1 MDKLKNK
8 KTGKH
13 SVKSKSKD
21 SEKDITTFED
31 SEDVISTENTA
42 PKSSSNKTDKKTT
55 KSSHKKLKIA
65 LIILLIIALIAVI
78 TIVFITLFSKKVKDH
93 VQIEL
98 GTQELKLQDFLVD
111 EKYVSQA
118 QFVTDISQ
126 INLQEVATHEITI
139 KLNDKE
145 YVCVLDI
152 KDTTAPQ
159 VTFQDYDAYT
169 DYQINPEN
177 FIAKKED
184 ASEMTVSL
192 GNEIQING
200 FGEYHPIVIV
210 KDAYGNETS
219 QECLLN
225 ISYIKSKFA
234 LEYGNTLTKQDILF
248 DVQQY
253 ADTVNQADIDAINQS
268 DVGQYDLKSVYEGQ
282 EKITKITVQDTTAPT
297 LVLKDVTLY
306 TEQTITDT
314 NQFVEKAE
322 DLAGVTLNILTQ
334 IDYSII
340 GEQEITIEAVDG
352 HGNKT
357 SQTAKLIIKN
367 DDEGPVFSG
376 LNDIKVT
383 KNGSVDYKKNVTAK
397 DGKDGDVEFTVDS
410 SQVKL
415 DTVGTYYATYTASD
429 KSGNTTTSKR
439 KIVVSEK
446 STATSSS
453 SSSSSSGDV
462 YAKADEF
469 IAKATSGVSG
479 TANKILAIKNYLRTN
494 IKYSHRYNASN
505 TGSVNAAAMKAFT
518 AYEGDCYIHAAAAQV
533 MFTRLGVQSI
543 IVNALD
549 YTHYW
554 NMVYINGG
562 WKHVD
567 PTPGWAYADVGF
579 MNDAKRLETLR
590 RISGYEYRDWDRSK
604 FPAAN

>member
-1 MDKLKNK
+1 MNELKKKNNGKHSTETSKSINETNNENIEYQKSKNK
-8 KTGKH
+8 KT
-13 SVKSKSKD
+13 KSH
-21 SEKDITTFED
+21 
-31 SEDVISTENTA
+31 
-42 PKSSSNKTDKKTT
+42 NKTA
-55 KSSHKKLKIA
+55 KIVV
-65 LIILLIIALIAVI
+65 IAVVVVLI
-78 TIVFITLFSKKVKDH
+78 LAILAIVLFNIFSKKVKDH
-93 VQIEL
+93 VQLEL
-98 GTQELKLQDFLVD
+98 GTQELKIQDFLTD
-111 EKYVSQA
+111 EKYA
-118 QFVTDISQ
+118 ENAEFVTDISQ
-126 INLQEVATHEITI
+126 IDLNKVATYEITI

-145 YVCVLDI
+145 YTSILDV

-159 VTFQDYDAYT
+159 VKFQDVDGYT
-169 DYQINPEN
+169 DYQINPED
-177 FIAKKED
+177 FIAEKTD
-184 ASEMTVSL
+184 ASNMEVSL
-192 GNEIQING
+192 GNEVTING
-200 FGEYHPIVIV
+200 FGEYHPLIIV
-210 KDAYGNETS
+210 KDEYGNETS

-225 ISYIKSKFA
+225 ISYIKSKFI
-234 LEYGNTLTKQDILF
+234 LEYGNKLTKEDLLFNVAEYQDTINQQDI
-248 DVQQY
+248 
-253 ADTVNQADIDAINQS
+253 DTINS
-268 DVGQYDLKSVYEGQ
+268 YDVGEYDLKSVYDGQ
-282 EKITKITVQDTTAPT
+282 EKVTKITIQDTISPE

-306 TEQTITDT
+306 TEQTITDA

-322 DLAGVTLNILTQ
+322 DLAGVTLNILTE

-340 GEQEITIEAVDG
+340 GDQEVTIEAVDG

-357 SQTAKLIIKN
+357 SQTAKLTIKE
-367 DDEGPVFSG
+367 DTEGPVFSG
-376 LNDIKVT
+376 ISDLKVT
-383 KNGSVDYKKNVTAK
+383 KGGTADYKKGVTAK

-410 SQVKL
+410 SSVKL
-415 DTVGTYYATYTASD
+415 DTAGTYYATYTATD
-429 KSGNTTTSKR
+429 KAGNTTTSKR

-446 STATSSS
+446 STASSSS

-479 TANKILAIKNYLRTN
+479 TANKILAIKNYLRSN

-533 MFTRLGVQSI
+533 MFTRLGVKSI

-549 YTHYW
+549 YSHYW

-590 RISGYEYRDWDRSK
+590 RINGYEYRDWDRSK
-604 FPAAN
+604 FPVAN

>member
-1 MDKLKNK
+1 MNELKK
-8 KTGKH
+8 KNNGKH
-13 SVKSKSKD
+13 STETSKSKKGNENIANSKLD
-21 SEKDITTFED
+21 NKSDIVSGEKT
-31 SEDVISTENTA
+31 NTKT
-42 PKSSSNKTDKKTT
+42 KSHNKTA
-55 KSSHKKLKIA
+55 KIV
-65 LIILLIIALIAVI
+65 IIAVI
-78 TIVFITLFSKKVKDH
+78 VILILAILAIILFNIFSKKVKDH
-93 VQIEL
+93 VQLEL
-98 GTQELKLQDFLVD
+98 GTQEIKIQDFLTD
-111 EKYVSQA
+111 EKYA
-118 QFVTDISQ
+118 ENAEFVTDISQ
-126 INLQEVATHEITI
+126 IDLSKVATYEITI

-145 YVCVLDI
+145 YTSILDI

-159 VTFQDYDAYT
+159 VKFQDVDGYT
-169 DYQINPEN
+169 DYQINPED
-177 FIAKKED
+177 FIAEKTD
-184 ASEMTVSL
+184 ASNMAVSL
-192 GNEIQING
+192 GNEVTITG
-200 FGEYHPIVIV
+200 FGEYHPLIIV
-210 KDAYGNETS
+210 KDEYGNETS

-225 ISYIKSKFA
+225 ISYIKSKFT
-234 LEYGNTLTKQDILF
+234 LEYGNKLTKEDLLF
-248 DVQQY
+248 NVAEYQ
-253 ADTVNQADIDAINQS
+253 DTVNQADIDTINS
-268 DVGQYDLKSVYEGQ
+268 YDVGEYDLKSVYDGQ
-282 EKITKITVQDTTAPT
+282 EKITKITIQDTVAPE

-306 TEQTITDT
+306 TEQTITDA

-322 DLAGVTLNILTQ
+322 DLAGVTLNILTE

-340 GEQEITIEAVDG
+340 GDQVVTIEAVDG

-357 SQTAKLIIKN
+357 SQTAKLTIKE
-367 DDEGPVFSG
+367 DTEGPVFSG
-376 LNDIKVT
+376 ISDLKVT
-383 KNGSVDYKKNVTAK
+383 KGGTADYKKGVTAK

-410 SQVKL
+410 SSVKL
-415 DTVGTYYATYTASD
+415 DTVGTYYATYTATD
-429 KSGNTTTSKR
+429 KAGNTTTSKR
-439 KIVVSEK
+439 KIIVSEK
-446 STATSSS
+446 STASSS
-453 SSSSSSGDV
+453 STSSSSSGDV

-479 TANKILAIKNYLRTN
+479 TANKILAIKNYLRSN

-590 RISGYEYRDWDRSK
+590 RINGYEYRDWDRSK
-604 FPAAN
+604 FPVAN

>member
-1 MDKLKNK
+1 MNELKKKNNGKHSTETSKSINETNNENTENQKSKNK
-8 KTGKH
+8 KT
-13 SVKSKSKD
+13 KSH
-21 SEKDITTFED
+21 
-31 SEDVISTENTA
+31 
-42 PKSSSNKTDKKTT
+42 NKTA
-55 KSSHKKLKIA
+55 KIVV
-65 LIILLIIALIAVI
+65 IAVVVVLI
-78 TIVFITLFSKKVKDH
+78 LAILAIVLFNIFSKKVKDQ
-93 VQIEL
+93 VQLEL
-98 GTQELKLQDFLVD
+98 GTQELKIQDFLTD
-111 EKYVSQA
+111 EKYA
-118 QFVTDISQ
+118 ENAEFVTDISQ
-126 INLQEVATHEITI
+126 IDLNKVATYEITI
-139 KLNDKE
+139 KLNNKE
-145 YVCVLDI
+145 YTSILDI

-159 VTFQDYDAYT
+159 VKFQDVDGYT
-169 DYQINPEN
+169 DYQINPED
-177 FIAKKED
+177 FIAEKTD
-184 ASEMTVSL
+184 ASNMEVSL
-192 GNEIQING
+192 GNEVTING
-200 FGEYHPIVIV
+200 FGEYHPLIIV
-210 KDAYGNETS
+210 KDEYGNKTS

-225 ISYIKSKFA
+225 ISYIKSKFI
-234 LEYGNTLTKQDILF
+234 LEYGNKLTKEDLLFNVAEYQDTINQQDI
-248 DVQQY
+248 
-253 ADTVNQADIDAINQS
+253 DTINS
-268 DVGQYDLKSVYEGQ
+268 YDVGEYDLKSVYDGQ
-282 EKITKITVQDTTAPT
+282 EKVTKITIQDTIAPE

-306 TEQTITDT
+306 TEQTITDA

-322 DLAGVTLNILTQ
+322 DLAGVTLNILTE

-340 GEQEITIEAVDG
+340 GDQVVTIEAVDG

-357 SQTAKLIIKN
+357 SQTAKLTIKE
-367 DDEGPVFSG
+367 DTEGPVFSG
-376 LNDIKVT
+376 IFDLKVT
-383 KNGSVDYKKNVTAK
+383 KGGTADYKKGVTAK

-410 SQVKL
+410 SSVKL
-415 DTVGTYYATYTASD
+415 DTAGTYYATYTATD
-429 KSGNTTTSKR
+429 KAGNTTTSKR

-446 STATSSS
+446 STAS

-479 TANKILAIKNYLRTN
+479 TANKILAIKNYLRSN

-549 YTHYW
+549 YSHYW

-590 RISGYEYRDWDRSK
+590 RINGYEYRDWDRSK
-604 FPAAN
+604 FPVAN

>member
-1 MDKLKNK
+1 MNELKKKNNGKHSMETSKNINETNNKNTEKQKSKNK
-8 KTGKH
+8 KT
-13 SVKSKSKD
+13 KSH
-21 SEKDITTFED
+21 
-31 SEDVISTENTA
+31 
-42 PKSSSNKTDKKTT
+42 NKTA
-55 KSSHKKLKIA
+55 KIVV
-65 LIILLIIALIAVI
+65 IAVI
-78 TIVFITLFSKKVKDH
+78 VVLILAILAIVLFNIFSKKVKDQ
-93 VQIEL
+93 VQLEL
-98 GTQELKLQDFLVD
+98 GTQELKIQDFLTD
-111 EKYVSQA
+111 EKYA
-118 QFVTDISQ
+118 ENADFVTDISQ
-126 INLQEVATHEITI
+126 IDLNKVATYEITI

-145 YVCVLDI
+145 YTSILDV

-159 VTFQDYDAYT
+159 VKFQDVDGYT
-169 DYQINPEN
+169 DYQINPED
-177 FIAKKED
+177 FIAEKTD
-184 ASEMTVSL
+184 ASNMEVSL
-192 GNEIQING
+192 GNEITING
-200 FGEYHPIVIV
+200 FGEYHPLIIV
-210 KDAYGNETS
+210 KDEYGNETS

-225 ISYIKSKFA
+225 ISYIKSKFI
-234 LEYGNTLTKQDILF
+234 LEYGNKLTKEDLLFNVAEYQDTINQQDI
-248 DVQQY
+248 
-253 ADTVNQADIDAINQS
+253 DTINS
-268 DVGQYDLKSVYEGQ
+268 YDVGEYDLKSVYDGQ
-282 EKITKITVQDTTAPT
+282 EKVTKITIQDTIAPE

-322 DLAGVTLNILTQ
+322 DLAGVTLNILTE
-334 IDYSII
+334 IDYSIV
-340 GEQEITIEAVDG
+340 GDQEVIIEAVDG

-357 SQTAKLIIKN
+357 SQTAKLTIKE
-367 DDEGPVFSG
+367 DTEGPVFSG
-376 LNDIKVT
+376 ISDLKVT
-383 KNGSVDYKKNVTAK
+383 KGGTADYKKGVTAK

-410 SQVKL
+410 SSVKL
-415 DTVGTYYATYTASD
+415 DTAGTYYATYTATD
-429 KSGNTTTSKR
+429 KAGNTTTSKR

-446 STATSSS
+446 STAS

-479 TANKILAIKNYLRTN
+479 TANKILAIKNYLRSN

-533 MFTRLGVQSI
+533 MFTRLGVKSI

-549 YTHYW
+549 YSHYW

-590 RISGYEYRDWDRSK
+590 RINGYEYRNWDRSK
-604 FPAAN
+604 FPVAN

>member
-1 MDKLKNK
+1 MNELKKKNEGKHSTETSNENTEKQKSKNK
-8 KTGKH
+8 KT
-13 SVKSKSKD
+13 KSHNKTAK
-21 SEKDITTFED
+21 IV
-31 SEDVISTENTA
+31 VISVVVV
-42 PKSSSNKTDKKTT
+42 
-55 KSSHKKLKIA
+55 
-65 LIILLIIALIAVI
+65 LILAILA
-78 TIVFITLFSKKVKDH
+78 IVLFNIFSKKVKDH
-93 VQIEL
+93 VQLEL
-98 GTQELKLQDFLVD
+98 GAQELKIQDFLTD
-111 EKYVSQA
+111 EKYA
-118 QFVTDISQ
+118 ENAEFVTDISQ
-126 INLQEVATHEITI
+126 IDLSKVATYEITI

-145 YVCVLDI
+145 YTSILDV

-159 VTFQDYDAYT
+159 VKFQDVDGYT
-169 DYQINPEN
+169 DYQINPED
-177 FIAKKED
+177 FIAEKTD
-184 ASEMTVSL
+184 ASNMEVSL
-192 GNEIQING
+192 GNEVTING
-200 FGEYHPIVIV
+200 FGEYHPLIIV
-210 KDAYGNETS
+210 KDEYGNETS

-225 ISYIKSKFA
+225 ISYIKSKFI
-234 LEYGNTLTKQDILF
+234 LEYGNKLTKEDLLFNVAEYQDTINQQDI
-248 DVQQY
+248 
-253 ADTVNQADIDAINQS
+253 DTINS
-268 DVGQYDLKSVYEGQ
+268 YDVGEYDLKSVYDGQ
-282 EKITKITVQDTTAPT
+282 EKVTKITIQDTIAPE

-322 DLAGVTLNILTQ
+322 DLAGVTLNILTE
-334 IDYSII
+334 IDYSIV
-340 GEQEITIEAVDG
+340 GDQEVTIEAVDG

-357 SQTAKLIIKN
+357 SQTAKLTIKE
-367 DDEGPVFSG
+367 DTEGPVFSG
-376 LNDIKVT
+376 ISDLKVT
-383 KNGSVDYKKNVTAK
+383 KGGTADYKKGVTAK

-410 SQVKL
+410 SSVKL
-415 DTVGTYYATYTASD
+415 DTAGTYYATYTATD
-429 KSGNTTTSKR
+429 KAGNTTTSKR

-446 STATSSS
+446 STAS

-479 TANKILAIKNYLRTN
+479 TANKILAIKNYLRNN

-533 MFTRLGVQSI
+533 MFTRLGVKSI

-549 YTHYW
+549 YSHYW

-590 RISGYEYRDWDRSK
+590 RINGYEYRDWDRSK
-604 FPAAN
+604 FPVAN

>member
-1 MDKLKNK
+1 MNELKKKNEGKHSTETSNENTEKQKSKNK
-8 KTGKH
+8 KT
-13 SVKSKSKD
+13 KSH
-21 SEKDITTFED
+21 
-31 SEDVISTENTA
+31 
-42 PKSSSNKTDKKTT
+42 NKTV
-55 KSSHKKLKIA
+55 KIVV
-65 LIILLIIALIAVI
+65 IAVVVVLI
-78 TIVFITLFSKKVKDH
+78 LAILAIVLFNIFSKKVKDH
-93 VQIEL
+93 VQLEL
-98 GTQELKLQDFLVD
+98 GAQELKIQDFLTD
-111 EKYVSQA
+111 EKYA
-118 QFVTDISQ
+118 ENAEFVTDISQ
-126 INLQEVATHEITI
+126 IDLNKVVTYEITI
-139 KLNDKE
+139 KFNDKE
-145 YVCVLDI
+145 YTSILDI

-159 VTFQDYDAYT
+159 VKFQDVDGYT
-169 DYQINPEN
+169 DYQINPED
-177 FIAKKED
+177 FIAEKTD
-184 ASEMTVSL
+184 ASNMEVSL
-192 GNEIQING
+192 GNEVTING
-200 FGEYHPIVIV
+200 FGEYHPLIIV
-210 KDAYGNETS
+210 KDEYGNETS

-225 ISYIKSKFA
+225 ISYIKSKFI
-234 LEYGNTLTKQDILF
+234 LEYGNKLTKEDLLFNVAEYQDTINQQDI
-248 DVQQY
+248 
-253 ADTVNQADIDAINQS
+253 DTINS
-268 DVGQYDLKSVYEGQ
+268 YDVGEYDLKSVYDGQ
-282 EKITKITVQDTTAPT
+282 EKVTKITIQDTIAPE

-322 DLAGVTLNILTQ
+322 DLAGVTLNILTE

-340 GEQEITIEAVDG
+340 GDQEVTIEAVDG

-357 SQTAKLIIKN
+357 SQTAKLTIKE
-367 DDEGPVFSG
+367 DTEGPVFSG
-376 LNDIKVT
+376 ISDLKVT
-383 KNGSVDYKKNVTAK
+383 KGGTADYKKGVTAK

-410 SQVKL
+410 SSVKL
-415 DTVGTYYATYTASD
+415 DTAGTYYATYTATD
-429 KSGNTTTSKR
+429 KAGNTTTSKR

-446 STATSSS
+446 STAS

-479 TANKILAIKNYLRTN
+479 TANKILAIKNYLRSN

-549 YTHYW
+549 YSHYW

-590 RISGYEYRDWDRSK
+590 RINGYEYRDWDRSK
-604 FPAAN
+604 FPVAN

>member
-1 MDKLKNK
+1 MNELKK
-8 KTGKH
+8 KNNGKH
-13 SVKSKSKD
+13 SMGTSKNINETSNENTENQKSKNRK
-21 SEKDITTFED
+21 T
-31 SEDVISTENTA
+31 
-42 PKSSSNKTDKKTT
+42 KSHNKTA
-55 KSSHKKLKIA
+55 KIVV
-65 LIILLIIALIAVI
+65 IAVVVVLI
-78 TIVFITLFSKKVKDH
+78 LAILAIVLFNIFSKKVKDH
-93 VQIEL
+93 VQLEL
-98 GTQELKLQDFLVD
+98 GTQELKIQDFLTD
-111 EKYVSQA
+111 EKYA
-118 QFVTDISQ
+118 ENAEFVTDISQ
-126 INLQEVATHEITI
+126 IDLSKVATYEITI

-145 YVCVLDI
+145 YTSILDI

-159 VTFQDYDAYT
+159 VKFQDVDGYT
-169 DYQINPEN
+169 DYQINPED
-177 FIAKKED
+177 FIAEKTD
-184 ASEMTVSL
+184 ASNMEVSL
-192 GNEIQING
+192 GNEVTING
-200 FGEYHPIVIV
+200 FGKYHPLIIV
-210 KDAYGNETS
+210 KDEYGNETS

-225 ISYIKSKFA
+225 ISYIKSKFI
-234 LEYGNTLTKQDILF
+234 LEYGNKLTKEDLLFNVAEYQDTINQQDI
-248 DVQQY
+248 
-253 ADTVNQADIDAINQS
+253 DTINS
-268 DVGQYDLKSVYEGQ
+268 YDVGEYDLKSVYDGQ
-282 EKITKITVQDTTAPT
+282 EKVTKITIQDTIAPE

-322 DLAGVTLNILTQ
+322 DLAGVTLNILTE
-334 IDYSII
+334 IDYSIV
-340 GEQEITIEAVDG
+340 GDQEVTIEAVDG

-357 SQTAKLIIKN
+357 SQTAKLTIKE
-367 DDEGPVFSG
+367 DTEGPVFSG
-376 LNDIKVT
+376 ISDLKVT
-383 KNGSVDYKKNVTAK
+383 KGGTADYKKGVTAK

-410 SQVKL
+410 SSVKL
-415 DTVGTYYATYTASD
+415 DTAGTYYATYTATD
-429 KSGNTTTSKR
+429 KAGNTTTSKR

-446 STATSSS
+446 STAS

-479 TANKILAIKNYLRTN
+479 TANKILAIKNYLRSN

-533 MFTRLGVQSI
+533 MFTRLGVKSI

-549 YTHYW
+549 YSHYW

-590 RISGYEYRDWDRSK
+590 RINGYEYRDWDRSK
-604 FPAAN
+604 FPVAN

>member
-21 SEKDITTFED
+21 SEKDMTTFED
-31 SEDVISTENTA
+31 LGNVISTENTA
-42 PKSSSNKTDKKTT
+42 PKSSSNKKDKTTT

-78 TIVFITLFSKKVKDH
+78 TIVFIILFSKKVKDH

-340 GEQEITIEAVDG
+340 GEQEVTIEAVDS

-479 TANKILAIKNYLRTN
+479 TANKILAIKNYLRNN

>member
-1 MDKLKNK
+1 MNELKKKNNGKHSTETSKNK
-8 KTGKH
+8 KRNENIANSEPDNKLDIASGEKANKKT
-13 SVKSKSKD
+13 KSH
-21 SEKDITTFED
+21 
-31 SEDVISTENTA
+31 
-42 PKSSSNKTDKKTT
+42 NKTA
-55 KSSHKKLKIA
+55 KIVVIA
-65 LIILLIIALIAVI
+65 VVVVLILAILAIILFNI
-78 TIVFITLFSKKVKDH
+78 FSKKVKDH
-93 VQIEL
+93 VQLEL
-98 GTQELKLQDFLVD
+98 GTQEIKIQDFLTD
-111 EKYVSQA
+111 EKYA
-118 QFVTDISQ
+118 ENAEFVTDISQ
-126 INLQEVATHEITI
+126 IDLSKVATYEITI

-145 YVCVLDI
+145 YTSTLDI

-159 VTFQDYDAYT
+159 VKFQDVDGYT
-169 DYQINPEN
+169 DYQINPED
-177 FIAKKED
+177 FIAEKTD
-184 ASEMTVSL
+184 ASNMEVSL
-192 GNEIQING
+192 GNEVTING
-200 FGEYHPIVIV
+200 FGEYHPLIIV
-210 KDAYGNETS
+210 KDEYGNETN

-225 ISYIKSKFA
+225 ISYIKSKFI
-234 LEYGNTLTKQDILF
+234 LEYGNKLTKEDLLFNVAEYQDTINQQDI
-248 DVQQY
+248 
-253 ADTVNQADIDAINQS
+253 DTINS
-268 DVGQYDLKSVYEGQ
+268 YDVGEYDLKSVYDGQ
-282 EKITKITVQDTTAPT
+282 EKVTKITIQDTIAPE

-306 TEQTITDT
+306 TEQTITDA

-322 DLAGVTLNILTQ
+322 DLAGVTLNLLTE

-340 GEQEITIEAVDG
+340 GDQEVTIEAVDG

-357 SQTAKLIIKN
+357 SQTAKLTIKE
-367 DDEGPVFSG
+367 DTEGPVFSG
-376 LNDIKVT
+376 ISDLKVT
-383 KNGSVDYKKNVTAK
+383 KGDTADYKKGVTAK

-410 SQVKL
+410 SSVKL
-415 DTVGTYYATYTASD
+415 DTAGTYYATYTATD
-429 KSGNTTTSKR
+429 KAGNTTTSKR

-446 STATSSS
+446 STASSSS

-479 TANKILAIKNYLRTN
+479 TANKILAIKNYLRNN

-590 RISGYEYRDWDRSK
+590 RINGYEYRDWDRSK
-604 FPAAN
+604 FPVAN

>member
-1 MDKLKNK
+1 MNELKKKNNGKHSMGTSKNINETNNKNTEKQKSKNK
-8 KTGKH
+8 KT
-13 SVKSKSKD
+13 KSH
-21 SEKDITTFED
+21 
-31 SEDVISTENTA
+31 
-42 PKSSSNKTDKKTT
+42 NKTAK
-55 KSSHKKLKIA
+55 
-65 LIILLIIALIAVI
+65 IAVI
-78 TIVFITLFSKKVKDH
+78 AIIVVLILAILAIVLFNIFSKKVKDH
-93 VQIEL
+93 VQLEL
-98 GTQELKLQDFLVD
+98 GTQELKIQDFLTD
-111 EKYVSQA
+111 EKYA
-118 QFVTDISQ
+118 ENAEFVTDISQ
-126 INLQEVATHEITI
+126 IDLNKVATYEITI

-145 YVCVLDI
+145 YTSILDV

-159 VTFQDYDAYT
+159 VKFQDVDGYT
-169 DYQINPEN
+169 DYQINPED
-177 FIAKKED
+177 FIAEKTD
-184 ASEMTVSL
+184 ASNMEVSL
-192 GNEIQING
+192 GNEITING
-200 FGEYHPIVIV
+200 FGEYHPLIIV
-210 KDAYGNETS
+210 KDEYGNETS

-225 ISYIKSKFA
+225 ISYIKSKFT
-234 LEYGNTLTKQDILF
+234 LEYGNKLTKEDLLFNVAEYQDTINQQDI
-248 DVQQY
+248 
-253 ADTVNQADIDAINQS
+253 DTINS
-268 DVGQYDLKSVYEGQ
+268 YDVGEYDLKSVYDGQ
-282 EKITKITVQDTTAPT
+282 EKITKITIQDTIAPE

-322 DLAGVTLNILTQ
+322 DLAGVTLNILTE

-340 GEQEITIEAVDG
+340 GDQEVTIEAVDG

-357 SQTAKLIIKN
+357 SQTAKLTIKE
-367 DDEGPVFSG
+367 DTEGPVFSG
-376 LNDIKVT
+376 ISDLKVT
-383 KNGSVDYKKNVTAK
+383 KGDTADYKKGVTAK

-410 SQVKL
+410 SSVKL
-415 DTVGTYYATYTASD
+415 DTAGTYYATYTATD
-429 KSGNTTTSKR
+429 KAGNTTTSKR

-446 STATSSS
+446 STAS

-469 IAKATSGVSG
+469 IEKATSGVSG
-479 TANKILAIKNYLRTN
+479 TANKILAIKNYLRSN

-533 MFTRLGVQSI
+533 MFTRLGVKSI

-549 YTHYW
+549 YSHYW

-590 RISGYEYRDWDRSK
+590 RINGYEYRDWDRSK
-604 FPAAN
+604 FPVAN

>member
-1 MDKLKNK
+1 MNELKKKNNGKHSTETSKNK
-8 KTGKH
+8 KRNENIANSEPDNKLDIASGEKANKKT
-13 SVKSKSKD
+13 KSH
-21 SEKDITTFED
+21 
-31 SEDVISTENTA
+31 
-42 PKSSSNKTDKKTT
+42 NKTA
-55 KSSHKKLKIA
+55 KIVVIA
-65 LIILLIIALIAVI
+65 VVVVLILAILAIILFNI
-78 TIVFITLFSKKVKDH
+78 FSKKVKDH
-93 VQIEL
+93 VQLEL
-98 GTQELKLQDFLVD
+98 GTQEIKIQDFLTD
-111 EKYVSQA
+111 EKYA
-118 QFVTDISQ
+118 ENAEFVTDISQ
-126 INLQEVATHEITI
+126 IDLSKVATYEITI

-145 YVCVLDI
+145 YTSILDV

-159 VTFQDYDAYT
+159 VKFQDVDGYT
-169 DYQINPEN
+169 DYQINPED
-177 FIAKKED
+177 FIAEKTD
-184 ASEMTVSL
+184 ASNMEVSL
-192 GNEIQING
+192 GNEVTING
-200 FGEYHPIVIV
+200 FGEYHPLIIV
-210 KDAYGNETS
+210 KDEYGNETS

-225 ISYIKSKFA
+225 ISYIKSKFI
-234 LEYGNTLTKQDILF
+234 LEYGNKLTKEDLLFNVAEYQDTINQQDI
-248 DVQQY
+248 
-253 ADTVNQADIDAINQS
+253 DTINS
-268 DVGQYDLKSVYEGQ
+268 YDVGEYDLKSVYDGQ
-282 EKITKITVQDTTAPT
+282 EKITKITIQDTIAPE

-306 TEQTITDT
+306 TEQTITDA

-322 DLAGVTLNILTQ
+322 DLAGVTLKILTE

-340 GEQEITIEAVDG
+340 GDQEVTIEAVDG

-357 SQTAKLIIKN
+357 SQTAKLTIKE
-367 DDEGPVFSG
+367 DTEGPVFSG
-376 LNDIKVT
+376 ISDLKVT
-383 KNGSVDYKKNVTAK
+383 KGGTADYKKGVTAK

-410 SQVKL
+410 SSVKL
-415 DTVGTYYATYTASD
+415 DTAGTYYATYTATD
-429 KSGNTTTSKR
+429 KAGNTTTSKR
-439 KIVVSEK
+439 KIIVSEK
-446 STATSSS
+446 STASSS
-453 SSSSSSGDV
+453 STSSSSSGDV

-479 TANKILAIKNYLRTN
+479 TANKILAIKNYLRNN

-590 RISGYEYRDWDRSK
+590 RINGYEYRDWDRSK
-604 FPAAN
+604 FPVAN

>member
-1 MDKLKNK
+1 MNELKKKNEGKHSTETSNENTENQKSKNK
-8 KTGKH
+8 KT
-13 SVKSKSKD
+13 KSH
-21 SEKDITTFED
+21 
-31 SEDVISTENTA
+31 
-42 PKSSSNKTDKKTT
+42 NKTA
-55 KSSHKKLKIA
+55 KIVV
-65 LIILLIIALIAVI
+65 IAVI
-78 TIVFITLFSKKVKDH
+78 VVLILAILAIVLFNIFSKKVKDQ
-93 VQIEL
+93 VQLEL
-98 GTQELKLQDFLVD
+98 GTQEIKIQDFLTD
-111 EKYVSQA
+111 EKYA
-118 QFVTDISQ
+118 ENAEFVTDISQ
-126 INLQEVATHEITI
+126 IDLNKVATYEITI

-145 YVCVLDI
+145 YTSILDV

-159 VTFQDYDAYT
+159 VKFQDVDGYT
-169 DYQINPEN
+169 DYQINPED
-177 FIAKKED
+177 FIAEKTD
-184 ASEMTVSL
+184 ASNMEVSL
-192 GNEIQING
+192 GNEVTING
-200 FGEYHPIVIV
+200 FGEYHPLIIV
-210 KDAYGNETS
+210 KDEYGNETS

-225 ISYIKSKFA
+225 ISYIKSKFI
-234 LEYGNTLTKQDILF
+234 LEYGNKLTKEDLLFNVAEYQDTINQQDI
-248 DVQQY
+248 
-253 ADTVNQADIDAINQS
+253 DTINS
-268 DVGQYDLKSVYEGQ
+268 YDVGEYDLKSVYDGQ
-282 EKITKITVQDTTAPT
+282 EKVTKITIQDTIAPE

-322 DLAGVTLNILTQ
+322 DLAGVTLNILTE
-334 IDYSII
+334 IDYSIV
-340 GEQEITIEAVDG
+340 GDQEVTIEAVDG

-357 SQTAKLIIKN
+357 SQTAKLTIKE
-367 DDEGPVFSG
+367 DTEGPVFSG
-376 LNDIKVT
+376 ISDLKVT
-383 KNGSVDYKKNVTAK
+383 KGGTADYKKGVTAK

-410 SQVKL
+410 SSVKL
-415 DTVGTYYATYTASD
+415 DTAGTYYATYTATD
-429 KSGNTTTSKR
+429 KAGNTTTSKR

-446 STATSSS
+446 STAS

-479 TANKILAIKNYLRTN
+479 TANKILAIKNYLRSN

-533 MFTRLGVQSI
+533 MFTRLGVKSI

-549 YTHYW
+549 YSHYW

-590 RISGYEYRDWDRSK
+590 RINGYEYRDWDRSK
-604 FPAAN
+604 FPVAN

>member
-1 MDKLKNK
+1 MNELKKRNNGKHFTEASKSINETNNENTEKQKAKNK
-8 KTGKH
+8 KT
-13 SVKSKSKD
+13 KSH
-21 SEKDITTFED
+21 
-31 SEDVISTENTA
+31 
-42 PKSSSNKTDKKTT
+42 NKTA
-55 KSSHKKLKIA
+55 KIVV
-65 LIILLIIALIAVI
+65 IAVI
-78 TIVFITLFSKKVKDH
+78 VVLILAILAIVLFNIFSKKVKDQ
-93 VQIEL
+93 VQLEL
-98 GTQELKLQDFLVD
+98 GTQELKIQDFLTD
-111 EKYVSQA
+111 EKYA
-118 QFVTDISQ
+118 ENAEFVTDISQ
-126 INLQEVATHEITI
+126 IDLNKVATYKITI

-145 YVCVLDI
+145 YTSILDV

-159 VTFQDYDAYT
+159 VKFQDVDGYT
-169 DYQINPEN
+169 DYQINPED
-177 FIAKKED
+177 FIAEKTD
-184 ASEMTVSL
+184 ASNMEVSL
-192 GNEIQING
+192 GNEVTING
-200 FGEYHPIVIV
+200 FGEYHPLIIV
-210 KDAYGNETS
+210 KDEYGNETS

-225 ISYIKSKFA
+225 ISYIKSKFI
-234 LEYGNTLTKQDILF
+234 LEYGNKLTKEDLLFNVAEYQDTINQQDI
-248 DVQQY
+248 
-253 ADTVNQADIDAINQS
+253 DTINS
-268 DVGQYDLKSVYEGQ
+268 YDVGEYDLKSVYDGQ
-282 EKITKITVQDTTAPT
+282 EKVTKITIQDTIAPE

-322 DLAGVTLNILTQ
+322 DLAGVTLNILTE
-334 IDYSII
+334 IDYSIV
-340 GEQEITIEAVDG
+340 GDQEVTIEAVDG

-357 SQTAKLIIKN
+357 SQTAKLTIKE
-367 DDEGPVFSG
+367 DTEGPVFSG
-376 LNDIKVT
+376 ISDLKVT
-383 KNGSVDYKKNVTAK
+383 KGGTADYKKGVTAK

-410 SQVKL
+410 SSVKL
-415 DTVGTYYATYTASD
+415 DTAGTYYATYTATD
-429 KSGNTTTSKR
+429 KAGNTTTSKR

-446 STATSSS
+446 STAS

-479 TANKILAIKNYLRTN
+479 TANKILAIKNYLRSN

-533 MFTRLGVQSI
+533 MFTRLGVKSI

-549 YTHYW
+549 YSHYW

-590 RISGYEYRDWDRSK
+590 RINGYEYRDWDRSK
-604 FPAAN
+604 FPVAN

>member
-1 MDKLKNK
+1 MNELKKKNNGKHSTETSKNK
-8 KTGKH
+8 KRNENIAN
-13 SVKSKSKD
+13 SEPDNKSDIASGEKANKKTKSH
-21 SEKDITTFED
+21 
-31 SEDVISTENTA
+31 
-42 PKSSSNKTDKKTT
+42 NKTA
-55 KSSHKKLKIA
+55 KIVVIA
-65 LIILLIIALIAVI
+65 VVVVLILAILAIILFNI
-78 TIVFITLFSKKVKDH
+78 FSKKVKDH
-93 VQIEL
+93 VQLEL
-98 GTQELKLQDFLVD
+98 GTQEIKIQDFLTD
-111 EKYVSQA
+111 EKYA
-118 QFVTDISQ
+118 ENAEFVTDISQ
-126 INLQEVATHEITI
+126 IDLSKVATYEITI

-145 YVCVLDI
+145 YTSTLDI

-159 VTFQDYDAYT
+159 VKFQDVDGYT
-169 DYQINPEN
+169 DYQINPED
-177 FIAKKED
+177 FIAEKTD
-184 ASEMTVSL
+184 ASNMEVSL
-192 GNEIQING
+192 GNEVTING
-200 FGEYHPIVIV
+200 FGEYHPLIIV
-210 KDAYGNETS
+210 KDEYGNETS

-225 ISYIKSKFA
+225 ISYIKSKFT
-234 LEYGNTLTKQDILF
+234 LEYGNKLTKEDLLF
-248 DVQQY
+248 NVAEYQ
-253 ADTVNQADIDAINQS
+253 DTVNQADIDTINS
-268 DVGQYDLKSVYEGQ
+268 YDVGEYDLKSVYDGQ
-282 EKITKITVQDTTAPT
+282 EKITKITIQDTVAPE

-306 TEQTITDT
+306 TEQTITDA

-322 DLAGVTLNILTQ
+322 DLAGVTLNILTE

-340 GEQEITIEAVDG
+340 GDQEVTIEAVDG

-357 SQTAKLIIKN
+357 SQTAKLTIKE
-367 DDEGPVFSG
+367 DTEGPVFSG
-376 LNDIKVT
+376 ISDLKVT
-383 KNGSVDYKKNVTAK
+383 KGGTADYKKGVTAK

-410 SQVKL
+410 SSVKL
-415 DTVGTYYATYTASD
+415 DTAGTYYATYTATD
-429 KSGNTTTSKR
+429 KAGNTTTSKR
-439 KIVVSEK
+439 KIIVSEK
-446 STATSSS
+446 STASSS
-453 SSSSSSGDV
+453 STSSSSSGDV

-479 TANKILAIKNYLRTN
+479 TANKILAIKNYLRNN

-590 RISGYEYRDWDRSK
+590 RINGYEYRDWDRSK
-604 FPAAN
+604 FPVAN